1 VPVWP
6 PVPVVSPP
14 PPQAANAQANAMVV
28 RGKVKDVS
36 RITRGYT
43 DVPGRPQRGLSCAAE
58 AAGVRWAAM
67 DDIDPQLELAL
78 RYQAKAA
85 LRKRARQL
93 RNSIP
98 ARAIAERS
106 ARIAERLEALPALTE
121 ARSVALFWPI
131 EGRNEVDLTALDARL
146 RAAGKRVAYPAI
158 DPETRVMTFRF
169 VDDPAA
175 MEERGLGFREPAAS
189 APEAAAL
196 DVIIV
201 PALQVDPRGHRIG
214 YGAGFYDR
222 ALARF
227 APPARAIAVAFSFQ
241 LIAEVPVTEGDVAVS
256 LVVTDERMI
265 DPAG

>member
-1 VPVWP
+1 
-6 PVPVVSPP
+6 
-14 PPQAANAQANAMVV
+14 
-28 RGKVKDVS
+28 
-36 RITRGYT
+36 
-43 DVPGRPQRGLSCAAE
+43 
-58 AAGVRWAAM
+58 M

-93 RNSIP
+93 RNSMP

-106 ARIAERLEALPALTE
+106 ARIVERLSSLPAVAE
-121 ARSVALFWPI
+121 ARAIALFWPI
-131 EGRNEVDLTALDARL
+131 EGRNEVDLTALDARF
-146 RAAGKRVAYPAI
+146 RAAGQRVAYPSI
-158 DPETRVMTFRF
+158 DADTRVMTFRF

-175 MEERGLGFREPAAS
+175 MEERGLGFREPDPG
-189 APEAAAL
+189 APEADAL

-222 ALARF
+222 TLPRF
-227 APPARAIAVAFSFQ
+227 APPARSIAVAFSFQ

-256 LVVTDERMI
+256 LLVTDDRVLE
-265 DPAG
+265 PTG